1 MFNFKYVLI
10 LLVIFLTIKLYSQP
24 NLPQQYDD
32 YYIVTNPDSLEV
44 VVYQQQSNPSLYL
57 HQLIALE
64 LSRNIFLEKLGQD
77 FDKIEYLSEQQKCTN
92 CSAMLLFLKGCYN
105 TSSNWEKSAAYFIE
119 ASKAFEAQRDTIGM
133 LSCYSF
139 LVKLNMG
146 AYRELIGD
154 KNIANGYYDKIMEIS
169 TQCQK
174 IRAKMIRQGSII
186 LYSSTIKGKGYGLE
200 NQLLAYNTAMDIINK
215 NPRLEYCR
223 AMLTSNMGICYATS
237 KDYENQLKYQQLS
250 IKILKGKESKTLA
263 MYTANLGDIYICLNK
278 FKEAEYYCKKAL
290 GICSRRGS
298 TLGQQE
304 HIYGDLALCQF
315 KQGKYKEA
323 CESLYTEKDLDEQI
337 QEDKKVQDLLD
348 IQTKYETEK
357 KELENQRLKAEF
369 ESSEQKAKFNYLAI
383 LSLLCFSITMI
394 WVYRK
399 NQRKNE
405 ELLRL
410 NERSAIQNEQLSLS
424 NKRMTFFTRVLSHDT
439 MNYVNNIINNVNIGL
454 EENPIASKPLNV
466 INRNAD
472 RLKKMTENLI
482 VFNQINRIRASA
494 IPINLNAIVIEA
506 SEDIGFDFKTPNDLH
521 LPSEAVMANV
531 NTQCVKQVFKNI
543 LDNAIKFRTP
553 NIPVQIDI
561 TFRTLTSENKIEVCV
576 KDNGIGISTSKLP
589 LMFEEFTKS
598 SVSTPGNGLGLY
610 ICQEIIE
617 SIGGKIWVTSE
628 LGQGSAFYFTLPIA

>member
-1 MFNFKYVLI
+1 
-10 LLVIFLTIKLYSQP
+10 
-24 NLPQQYDD
+24 
-32 YYIVTNPDSLEV
+32 
-44 VVYQQQSNPSLYL
+44 
-57 HQLIALE
+57 
-64 LSRNIFLEKLGQD
+64 
-77 FDKIEYLSEQQKCTN
+77 
-92 CSAMLLFLKGCYN
+92 
-105 TSSNWEKSAAYFIE
+105 
-119 ASKAFEAQRDTIGM
+119 
-133 LSCYSF
+133 
-139 LVKLNMG
+139 
-146 AYRELIGD
+146 
-154 KNIANGYYDKIMEIS
+154 
-169 TQCQK
+169 
-174 IRAKMIRQGSII
+174 
-186 LYSSTIKGKGYGLE
+186 
-200 NQLLAYNTAMDIINK
+200 
-215 NPRLEYCR
+215 
-223 AMLTSNMGICYATS
+223 
-237 KDYENQLKYQQLS
+237 
-250 IKILKGKESKTLA
+250 
-263 MYTANLGDIYICLNK
+263 
-278 FKEAEYYCKKAL
+278 
-290 GICSRRGS
+290 
-298 TLGQQE
+298 
-304 HIYGDLALCQF
+304 
-315 KQGKYKEA
+315 
-323 CESLYTEKDLDEQI
+323 
-337 QEDKKVQDLLD
+337 
-348 IQTKYETEK
+348 
-357 KELENQRLKAEF
+357 
-369 ESSEQKAKFNYLAI
+369 
-383 LSLLCFSITMI
+383 MI